1 MARSRWK
8 LSFFSNFLWRR
19 IIFFKK
25 KKQLRKKNSV
35 LYSRSS
41 NIPFCFIDNYFRIH
55 KGNNFRRLQVNFF
68 NVGYKFGE
76 FSFTRKP
83 FHFPLKKMNKRKNIF
98 YRK

>member
-8 LSFFSNFLWRR
+8 LAFFSNFLWRK
-19 IIFFKK
+19 IVFFKK
-25 KKQLRKKNSV
+25 KSVFKKKQFLF
-35 LYSRSS
+35 YSRSS
-41 NIPFCFIDNYFRIH
+41 NIPSCFMKNYFRIH
-55 KGNNFRRLQVNFF
+55 KGHSFRRISVNVY

>member
-8 LSFFSNFLWRR
+8 LSYFSNFIWRK
-19 IIFFKK
+19 IIFIKK
-25 KKQLRKKNSV
+25 KSDFKNKKPIFYN
-35 LYSRSS
+35 RSS
-41 NIPFCFIDNYFRIH
+41 SIPNCFVNYYFRVH
-55 KGNNFRRLQVNFF
+55 KGNNFRRIMANAY
-68 NVGYKFGE
+68 NVGRKFGE